1 MTTDLRF
8 VRAAAA
14 RLAAAAD
21 TTCAALAEGLI
32 GSERAFTD
40 RLVRRMA
47 TELDGFQSHDLRWRA
62 KAFVA
67 RPGRQATHLVDL
79 LVVFEV
85 DLPDYGVRTGL
96 LAAVA
101 RRERQDAVDHESLD
115 KLRQRCRLMLAATG
129 DAFVVVARPSGAI
142 VLPAVTV
149 AGSVGPL
156 GRLHQ
161 RTLGRFFEEH
171 FSSFIGDPRLA
182 GEERASLDELC
193 RQHKVRT
200 GLVLHVEPASIP
212 RQESLFRR

>member
-1 MTTDLRF
+1 MSADLHF

-14 RLAAAAD
+14 QLATATGA
-21 TTCAALAEGLI
+21 TCAALVEGLV

-47 TELDGFQSHDLRWRA
+47 SEVDGFTSHEMRWRA
-62 KAFVA
+62 KAFVD
-67 RPGRQATHLVDL
+67 RPVEGTSYLADL

-96 LAAVA
+96 VSCLVRRGPDDAA
-101 RRERQDAVDHESLD
+101 DHESLQEI
-115 KLRQRCRLMLAATG
+115 RQRCRLMLTATG
-129 DAFVVVARPSGAI
+129 DAFLFVARPAGVI
-142 VLPAVTV
+142 VLPAATV

-156 GRLHQ
+156 DRLHQ

-182 GEERASLDELC
+182 GEERASVDELC

-200 GLVLHVEPASIP
+200 GLALHVEPASTP
-212 RQESLFRR
+212 HQESLFRR